1 MLPATGNSALPYE
14 AAKVDIAENFGQ
26 MSILSVRVFDG
37 ALSLKSVLKAFT
49 EFLDNVS
56 IFP

>member
-37 ALSLKSVLKAFT
+37 ALSLKAMAPDFT
-49 EFLDNVS
+49 EKYG
-56 IFP
+56 